1 MWGGK
6 IVGVKST
13 FAEASQR
20 LFRLHQGRNFFEDTF
35 STLLTAECW
44 FCIFTPKKKTGIFS
58 RGVERASSV
67 AYYFF
72 TFCKDTFWRSTVFDI
87 VKVRT
92 MNDFLF

>member
-1 MWGGK
+1 MWKRRKGFSDFIKGA
-6 IVGVKST
+6 IFS
-13 FAEASQR
+13 R
-20 LFRLHQGRNFFEDTF
+20 ILFDVVD
-35 STLLTAECW
+35 CW
-44 FCIFTPKKKTGIFS
+44 VFTPKKKTGIFS

>member
-35 STLLTAECW
+35 STLTAECW
-44 FCIFTPKKKTGIFS
+44 FCIFTPKNKTGIFS

-67 AYYFF
+67 AFF
-72 TFCKDTFWRSTVFDI
+72 FILLLCKVTIHFGVAQYSI
-87 VKVRT
+87 
-92 MNDFLF
+92 